1 MRWEHA
7 VVDNKWLEAKRAELK
22 LPDSVLKLL
31 YNRELLE
38 KEDIDRFLANDLNGF
53 RNPFNF
59 ERMEE
64 AIEKIL
70 KIKANN
76 ETLYIYGD
84 YDVDGI
90 TATAF
95 LTLVFRKVGINVKYY
110 IPNRMD
116 EGYGLNKKALTEMN
130 NNNCKLVITVDTGV
144 NSIEEIKYARQ
155 LGIDIIITD
164 HHKLV
169 EEEDKEILTINPKLS
184 KNYPFKYL
192 SGAGVALKLAQA
204 LYKKLG
210 EDFDKLYKYIDII
223 MIGTVADVVP
233 MVDENR
239 LIIHKGLE
247 VIKKTKIK
255 GLTYLLKYLKFGD
268 KDLTTTDISFF
279 ISPLL
284 NALGRVGD
292 STIGVDFFVEEDE
305 FVIYNIIEE
314 MKKSNKK
321 RRSLERN
328 TFNDIDRKYSLMKN
342 IDFIFE
348 ASEEWHPG
356 IIGVVSSRLAL
367 KYHVPVI
374 LVTVKGGFG
383 KASCRSIEEVNIFD
397 ILNEISKE
405 FIRFGGHDLAAGFVV
420 SKDKLDFVKD
430 KVGKAIRDGR
440 GSHKERTVKIDYEV
454 SLESIDDEFLRNLK
468 KLSPYGLENPQ
479 PLFLDRDL
487 EFIGT
492 KKFGV
497 EDRHFK
503 TFLKKDNKLY
513 SAVAFNLGDKIE
525 DKIYPFQKFD
535 IVYYP
540 EKIYYKGEEILQ
552 IKIKDFQYKDEFY
565 NIFEK

>member
-1 MRWEHA
+1 MKWEYINI
-7 VVDNKWLEAKRAELK
+7 DQNWLKNKKEELN
-22 LPDSVLKLL
+22 LPEYILKLL
-31 YNRELLE
+31 YNRGLYET
-38 KEDIDRFLANDLNGF
+38 EDINRFLANDLKGF
-53 RNPFNF
+53 RNPFDF

-64 AIEKIL
+64 AVDRIL
-70 KIKANN
+70 KIRENR

-95 LTLVFRKVGINVKYY
+95 LTLVFRKVGINVNYY

-116 EGYGLNKKALTEMN
+116 EGYGLNKRALKEIHN
-130 NNNCKLVITVDTGV
+130 KGGKLVITVDTGV
-144 NSIEEIKYARQ
+144 NSLNEIIYARE

-169 EEEDKEILTINPKLS
+169 EEEDKDVLTINPKLS
-184 KNYPFKYL
+184 LAYPFKLL

-204 LYKKLG
+204 LYISLG
-210 EDFDKLYKYIDII
+210 EDLDKLYEYIDII

-239 LIIHKGLE
+239 LIIHKGLQ
-247 VIKKTKIK
+247 VLKNTKIK
-255 GLTYLLKYLKFGD
+255 GLTYLLRYLKFGD

-292 STIGVDFFVEEDE
+292 STIGVDFFVEDDE
-305 FVIYNIIEE
+305 FIIYNIIEE

-328 TFNDIDRKYSLMKN
+328 TFNDIDKKYSLMKN
-342 IDFIFE
+342 LDFIFE
-348 ASEEWHPG
+348 ASDEWHPG

-367 KYHVPVI
+367 KYHVPVVLI
-374 LVTVKGGFG
+374 TLKNDYG
-383 KASCRSIEEVNIFD
+383 KASCRSIEGINIFD
-397 ILNEISKE
+397 ILSAISKE
-405 FIRFGGHDLAAGFVV
+405 FVRFGGHDLAAGFVV
-420 SKDKLDFVKD
+420 HKDKLDFVRNKID
-430 KVGKAIRDGR
+430 EAIKLGADG
-440 GSHKERTVKIDYEV
+440 HKEKFINIDFEMPLERVSDDFLKNVK
-454 SLESIDDEFLRNLK
+454 R
-468 KLSPYGLENPQ
+468 LSPYGLDNPQ
-479 PLFLDRDL
+479 PLFLDKNI
-487 EFIGT
+487 EFVGT

-497 EDRHFK
+497 ENRHFK
-503 TFLKKDNKLY
+503 TFLKKDDKIY

-525 DKIYPFQKFD
+525 DKVYSFQKFD

-552 IKIKDFQYKDEFY
+552 IKIKDFQVKDEFY
-565 NIFEK
+565 NIFE

>member
-1 MRWEHA
+1 MKWEYINI
-7 VVDNKWLEAKRAELK
+7 DQNWLKNKKEELN
-22 LPDSVLKLL
+22 LPEYILKLL
-31 YNRELLE
+31 YNRGLYET
-38 KEDIDRFLANDLNGF
+38 EDINRFLANDLKGF
-53 RNPFNF
+53 RNPFDF

-64 AIEKIL
+64 AVDRIL
-70 KIKANN
+70 KIRDNR

-95 LTLVFRKVGINVKYY
+95 LTLVFRKVGINVNYY

-116 EGYGLNKKALTEMN
+116 EGYGLNKRALKEIHN
-130 NNNCKLVITVDTGV
+130 KGGKLVITVDTGV
-144 NSIEEIKYARQ
+144 NSLNEIIYARE

-169 EEEDKEILTINPKLS
+169 EEEDKDVLTINPKLS
-184 KNYPFKYL
+184 LAYPFKLL

-204 LYKKLG
+204 LYISLG
-210 EDFDKLYKYIDII
+210 EDLDKLYEYIDII

-239 LIIHKGLE
+239 LIIHKGLQ
-247 VIKKTKIK
+247 VLKNTKIK
-255 GLTYLLKYLKFGD
+255 GLTYLLRYLKFGD

-292 STIGVDFFVEEDE
+292 STIGVDFFVEDDE
-305 FVIYNIIEE
+305 FIIYNIIEE

-328 TFNDIDRKYSLMKN
+328 TFNDIDKKYSLMKN
-342 IDFIFE
+342 LDFIFE
-348 ASEEWHPG
+348 ASDEWHPG

-367 KYHVPVI
+367 KYHVPVVLI
-374 LVTVKGGFG
+374 TLKNDYG
-383 KASCRSIEEVNIFD
+383 KASCRSIEGINIFD
-397 ILNEISKE
+397 ILSAISKE
-405 FIRFGGHDLAAGFVV
+405 FVRFGGHDLAAGFVV
-420 SKDKLDFVKD
+420 HKDKLDFVRNKID
-430 KVGKAIRDGR
+430 EAIKLGADG
-440 GSHKERTVKIDYEV
+440 HKEKFINIDFEMPLERVSDDFLKNVK
-454 SLESIDDEFLRNLK
+454 R
-468 KLSPYGLENPQ
+468 LSPYGLDNPQ
-479 PLFLDRDL
+479 PLFLDKNI
-487 EFIGT
+487 EFVGT

-497 EDRHFK
+497 ENRHFK
-503 TFLKKDNKLY
+503 TFLKKDDKIY

-525 DKIYPFQKFD
+525 DKVYSFQKFD

-552 IKIKDFQYKDEFY
+552 IKIKDFQVKDEFY
-565 NIFEK
+565 NIFE

>member
-1 MRWEHA
+1 MKWEYINI
-7 VVDNKWLEAKRAELK
+7 DQNWLKNKKEELN
-22 LPDSVLKLL
+22 LPDYILKLL
-31 YNRELLE
+31 YNRGLYET
-38 KEDIDRFLANDLNGF
+38 EDINRFLANDLKGF
-53 RNPFNF
+53 RNPFDF

-64 AIEKIL
+64 AVDRIL
-70 KIKANN
+70 KIRENR

-95 LTLVFRKVGINVKYY
+95 LTLVFRKVGINVNYY

-116 EGYGLNKKALTEMN
+116 EGYGLNKRALKEIHN
-130 NNNCKLVITVDTGV
+130 KGGKLVITVDTGV
-144 NSIEEIKYARQ
+144 NSLNEIIYARE

-169 EEEDKEILTINPKLS
+169 EEEDKDVLTINPKLS
-184 KNYPFKYL
+184 LAYPFKLL

-204 LYKKLG
+204 LYISLG
-210 EDFDKLYKYIDII
+210 EDLDKLYEYIDII

-233 MVDENR
+233 MIDENR
-239 LIIHKGLE
+239 LIIHKGLQ
-247 VIKKTKIK
+247 VLKNTKIK
-255 GLTYLLKYLKFGD
+255 GLTYLLRYLKFGD

-292 STIGVDFFVEEDE
+292 STIGVDFFVEDDE
-305 FVIYNIIEE
+305 FIIYNIIEE

-328 TFNDIDRKYSLMKN
+328 TFNDIDKKYSLMKN
-342 IDFIFE
+342 LDFIFE
-348 ASEEWHPG
+348 ASDEWHPG

-367 KYHVPVI
+367 KYHVPVVLI
-374 LVTVKGGFG
+374 TLKNDYG
-383 KASCRSIEEVNIFD
+383 KASCRSIEGINIFD
-397 ILNEISKE
+397 ILSAISKE
-405 FIRFGGHDLAAGFVV
+405 FVRFGGHDLAAGFVV
-420 SKDKLDFVKD
+420 HKDKLDFVRNKID
-430 KVGKAIRDGR
+430 EAIKLGADG
-440 GSHKERTVKIDYEV
+440 HKEKFINIDFEMPLERVSDDFLKNVK
-454 SLESIDDEFLRNLK
+454 R
-468 KLSPYGLENPQ
+468 LSPYGLDNPQ
-479 PLFLDRDL
+479 PLFLDKNI
-487 EFIGT
+487 EFVGT

-497 EDRHFK
+497 ENRHFK
-503 TFLKKDNKLY
+503 TFLKKDDKIY

-525 DKIYPFQKFD
+525 DKVYSFQKFD

-552 IKIKDFQYKDEFY
+552 IKIKDFQVKDEFY
-565 NIFEK
+565 NIFE

>member
-1 MRWEHA
+1 MKWEHA
-7 VVDNKWLEAKRAELK
+7 VVDNKWLEAKRTELK

-70 KIKANN
+70 KIKTNN

-204 LYKKLG
+204 LYKKLD

-374 LVTVKGGFG
+374 LVTIKGGFG

-468 KLSPYGLENPQ
+468 RLSPYGLENPQ

>member
-1 MRWEHA
+1 MKWEYISI
-7 VVDNKWLEAKRAELK
+7 DQNWIKSKKEELN
-22 LPDSVLKLL
+22 LPDYILKLL
-31 YNRELLE
+31 YNRGLYET
-38 KEDIDRFLANDLNGF
+38 EDINRFLANDLKGF
-53 RNPFNF
+53 RNPFDF

-64 AIEKIL
+64 AVDRIL
-70 KIKANN
+70 KIRENR

-95 LTLVFRKVGINVKYY
+95 LTLVFRKVGINVNYY

-116 EGYGLNKKALTEMN
+116 EGYGLNKRALKEIHN
-130 NNNCKLVITVDTGV
+130 KGGKLVITVDTGV
-144 NSIEEIKYARQ
+144 NSLNEIIYARE

-169 EEEDKEILTINPKLS
+169 EEEDKDVLTINPKLS
-184 KNYPFKYL
+184 LAYPFKLL

-204 LYKKLG
+204 LYISLG
-210 EDFDKLYKYIDII
+210 EDLDKLYEYIDII

-239 LIIHKGLE
+239 LIIHKGLQ
-247 VIKKTKIK
+247 VLKNTKIK
-255 GLTYLLKYLKFGD
+255 GLTYLLRYLKFGD

-292 STIGVDFFVEEDE
+292 STIGVDFFVEDDE
-305 FVIYNIIEE
+305 FIIYNIIEE

-328 TFNDIDRKYSLMKN
+328 TFNDIDKKYSIIKN
-342 IDFIFE
+342 LDFIFE
-348 ASEEWHPG
+348 ASDEWHPG

-367 KYHVPVI
+367 KYHVPVVLI
-374 LVTVKGGFG
+374 TLKNDYG
-383 KASCRSIEEVNIFD
+383 KASCRSIEGINIFD
-397 ILNEISKE
+397 ILSAISKE
-405 FIRFGGHDLAAGFVV
+405 FVRFGGHDLAAGFVV
-420 SKDKLDFVKD
+420 HKDKLDFVRNKID
-430 KVGKAIRDGR
+430 EAIKLGADG
-440 GSHKERTVKIDYEV
+440 HKEKFINIDFEMP
-454 SLESIDDEFLRNLK
+454 LEDVTDEFLKNVKR
-468 KLSPYGLENPQ
+468 LSPYGLDNPQ
-479 PLFLDRDL
+479 PLFLDKNI
-487 EFIGT
+487 EFVGT

-497 EDRHFK
+497 ENRHFK
-503 TFLKKDNKLY
+503 TFLKKDDKIY

-525 DKIYPFQKFD
+525 DKVYSFQKFD

-552 IKIKDFQYKDEFY
+552 IKIKDFQVKDEFY
-565 NIFEK
+565 NIFE

>member
-1 MRWEHA
+1 MRWEYA
-7 VVDNKWLEAKRAELK
+7 VVDENWLKTKREELH
-22 LPDSVLKLL
+22 LPDYILRLL
-31 YNRELLE
+31 YNRGLYEN
-38 KEDIDRFLANDLNGF
+38 EDINRFLANDLKGF
-53 RNPFNF
+53 RNPFGF
-59 ERMEE
+59 ERMNE
-64 AIEKIL
+64 AIDKIL
-70 KIKANN
+70 KIRANN

-95 LTLVFRKVGINVKYY
+95 LTLVFRRVGINVKYY

-116 EGYGLNKKALTEMN
+116 EGYGLNKRALKEIYSN
-130 NNNCKLVITVDTGV
+130 QGKLVITVDTGV
-144 NSIEEIKYARQ
+144 NSMEEIIYARER
-155 LGIDIIITD
+155 GIDIIITD

-184 KNYPFKYL
+184 LDYPFKLL

-204 LYKKLG
+204 LYMRL
-210 EDFDKLYKYIDII
+210 EETLDKLYEYIDII

-233 MVDENR
+233 MIDENR

-247 VIKKTKIK
+247 VIKNTKIK
-255 GLTYLLKYLKFGD
+255 GLVYLLRYLKFGD

-328 TFNDIDRKYSLMKN
+328 TFNDIDKKYSVMKN
-342 IDFIFE
+342 MDFIFE

-367 KYHVPVI
+367 KYHVPVVLI
-374 LVTVKGGFG
+374 TLKNDYG
-383 KASCRSIEEVNIFD
+383 KASCRSIEGVNIFN
-397 ILNEISKE
+397 ILSAISRE
-405 FIRFGGHDLAAGFVV
+405 FVRFGGHDLAAGFVV
-420 SKDKLDFVKD
+420 HKNKLDFVKD
-430 KVGKAIRDGR
+430 RIEEAIRSGSD
-440 GSHKERTVKIDYEV
+440 SHKERFISIDYEMP
-454 SLESIDDEFLRNLK
+454 LEKIDDEFLKNLK
-468 KLSPYGLENPQ
+468 KLSPYGLDNPQ
-479 PLFLDRDL
+479 PLFLDRDM
-487 EFIGT
+487 EFVGS
-492 KKFGV
+492 KKYG
-497 EDRHFK
+497 EKNRHFK
-503 TFLKKDNKLY
+503 TFLEKGYKFY
-513 SAVAFNLGDKIE
+513 SAVGFKLVEQIE
-525 DKIYPFQKFD
+525 DKVYSFQKFD

-552 IKIKDFQYKDEFY
+552 IKIKDFQFKDEFY
-565 NIFEK
+565 KIFE

>member
-1 MRWEHA
+1 MKWEYINI
-7 VVDNKWLEAKRAELK
+7 DQNWLKNKKEELN
-22 LPDSVLKLL
+22 LPDYILKLL
-31 YNRELLE
+31 YNRGLYET
-38 KEDIDRFLANDLNGF
+38 EDINRFLANDLKGF
-53 RNPFNF
+53 RNPFDF

-64 AIEKIL
+64 AVDRIL
-70 KIKANN
+70 KIRDNR

-95 LTLVFRKVGINVKYY
+95 LTLVFRKVGINVNYY

-116 EGYGLNKKALTEMN
+116 EGYGLNKRALKEIHN
-130 NNNCKLVITVDTGV
+130 KGGKLVITVDTGV
-144 NSIEEIKYARQ
+144 NSLNEIIYARE

-169 EEEDKEILTINPKLS
+169 EEEDKDVLTINPKLS
-184 KNYPFKYL
+184 LAYPFKLL

-204 LYKKLG
+204 LYISLG
-210 EDFDKLYKYIDII
+210 EDLDKLYEYIDII

-233 MVDENR
+233 MIDENR
-239 LIIHKGLE
+239 LIIHKGLQ
-247 VIKKTKIK
+247 VLKNTKIK
-255 GLTYLLKYLKFGD
+255 GLTYLLRYLKFGD

-292 STIGVDFFVEEDE
+292 STIGVDFFVEDDE
-305 FVIYNIIEE
+305 FTIYNIIEE

-328 TFNDIDRKYSLMKN
+328 TFNDIDKKYSLMKN
-342 IDFIFE
+342 LDFIFE
-348 ASEEWHPG
+348 ASDEWHPG

-367 KYHVPVI
+367 KYHVPVVLI
-374 LVTVKGGFG
+374 TLKNDYG
-383 KASCRSIEEVNIFD
+383 KASCRSIEGINIFD
-397 ILNEISKE
+397 ILSAISKE
-405 FIRFGGHDLAAGFVV
+405 FVRFGGHDLAAGFVV
-420 SKDKLDFVKD
+420 HKDKLDFVRNKID
-430 KVGKAIRDGR
+430 EAIKLGADG
-440 GSHKERTVKIDYEV
+440 HKEKFINIDFEMPLERVSDDFLKNVK
-454 SLESIDDEFLRNLK
+454 R
-468 KLSPYGLENPQ
+468 LSPYGLDNPQ
-479 PLFLDRDL
+479 PLFLDKNI
-487 EFIGT
+487 EFVGT

-497 EDRHFK
+497 ENRHFK
-503 TFLKKDNKLY
+503 TFLKKDDKIY

-525 DKIYPFQKFD
+525 DKVYSFQKFD

-552 IKIKDFQYKDEFY
+552 IKIKDFQVKDEFY
-565 NIFEK
+565 NIFE

>member
-1 MRWEHA
+1 MKWEYINI
-7 VVDNKWLEAKRAELK
+7 DQNWLKNKKEELN
-22 LPDSVLKLL
+22 LPEYILKLL
-31 YNRELLE
+31 YNRGLYET
-38 KEDIDRFLANDLNGF
+38 EDINRFLANDLKGF
-53 RNPFNF
+53 RNPFDF

-64 AIEKIL
+64 AVDRIL
-70 KIKANN
+70 KIRDNR

-95 LTLVFRKVGINVKYY
+95 LTLVFRKVGINVNYY

-116 EGYGLNKKALTEMN
+116 EGYGLNKRALKEIHN
-130 NNNCKLVITVDTGV
+130 KGGKLVITVDTGV
-144 NSIEEIKYARQ
+144 NSLNEIIYARE

-169 EEEDKEILTINPKLS
+169 EEEDKDVLTINPKLS
-184 KNYPFKYL
+184 LAYPFKLL

-204 LYKKLG
+204 LYISLG
-210 EDFDKLYKYIDII
+210 EDLDKLYEYIDII

-233 MVDENR
+233 MIDENR
-239 LIIHKGLE
+239 LIIHKGLQ
-247 VIKKTKIK
+247 VLKNTKIK
-255 GLTYLLKYLKFGD
+255 GLTYLLRYLKFGD

-292 STIGVDFFVEEDE
+292 STIGVDFFVEDDE
-305 FVIYNIIEE
+305 FTIYNIIEE

-328 TFNDIDRKYSLMKN
+328 TFNDIDKKYSLMKN
-342 IDFIFE
+342 LDFIFE
-348 ASEEWHPG
+348 ASDEWHPG

-367 KYHVPVI
+367 KYHVPVVLI
-374 LVTVKGGFG
+374 TLKNDYG
-383 KASCRSIEEVNIFD
+383 KASCRSIEGINIFD
-397 ILNEISKE
+397 ILSAISKE
-405 FIRFGGHDLAAGFVV
+405 FVRFGGHDLAAGFVV
-420 SKDKLDFVKD
+420 HKDKLDFVRNKID
-430 KVGKAIRDGR
+430 EAIKLGADG
-440 GSHKERTVKIDYEV
+440 HKEKFINIDFEMPLERVSDDFLKNVK
-454 SLESIDDEFLRNLK
+454 R
-468 KLSPYGLENPQ
+468 LSPYGLDNPQ
-479 PLFLDRDL
+479 PLFLDKNI
-487 EFIGT
+487 EFVGT

-497 EDRHFK
+497 ENRHFK
-503 TFLKKDNKLY
+503 TFLKKDDKIY

-525 DKIYPFQKFD
+525 DKVYSFQKFD

-552 IKIKDFQYKDEFY
+552 IKIKDFQVKDEFY
-565 NIFEK
+565 NIFE

>member
-1 MRWEHA
+1 MKWEYISI
-7 VVDNKWLEAKRAELK
+7 DQNWIKSKKEELN
-22 LPDSVLKLL
+22 LPDYILKLL
-31 YNRELLE
+31 YNRGLYET
-38 KEDIDRFLANDLNGF
+38 EDINRFLANDLKGF
-53 RNPFNF
+53 RNPFDF

-64 AIEKIL
+64 AVDRIL
-70 KIKANN
+70 KIRENR

-95 LTLVFRKVGINVKYY
+95 LTLVFRKVGINVNYY

-116 EGYGLNKKALTEMN
+116 EGYGLNKRALKEIHN
-130 NNNCKLVITVDTGV
+130 KGGKLVITVDTGV
-144 NSIEEIKYARQ
+144 NSLNEIIYARE

-169 EEEDKEILTINPKLS
+169 EEEDKDVLTINPKLS
-184 KNYPFKYL
+184 LAYPFKLL

-204 LYKKLG
+204 LYISLG
-210 EDFDKLYKYIDII
+210 EDLAKLYEYIDII

-239 LIIHKGLE
+239 LIIHKGLQ
-247 VIKKTKIK
+247 VLKNTKIK
-255 GLTYLLKYLKFGD
+255 GLTYLLRYLKFGD

-292 STIGVDFFVEEDE
+292 STIGVDFFVEDDE
-305 FVIYNIIEE
+305 FIIYNIIEE

-328 TFNDIDRKYSLMKN
+328 TFNDIDKKYSIIKN
-342 IDFIFE
+342 LDFIFE
-348 ASEEWHPG
+348 ASDEWHPG
-356 IIGVVSSRLAL
+356 ITGVVSSRLAL
-367 KYHVPVI
+367 KYHVPVVLI
-374 LVTVKGGFG
+374 TLKNDYG
-383 KASCRSIEEVNIFD
+383 KASCRSIEGINIFD
-397 ILNEISKE
+397 ILSAISKE
-405 FIRFGGHDLAAGFVV
+405 FVRFGGHDLAAGFVV
-420 SKDKLDFVKD
+420 HKDKLDFVRNKID
-430 KVGKAIRDGR
+430 EAIKLGADG
-440 GSHKERTVKIDYEV
+440 HKEKFINIDFEMP
-454 SLESIDDEFLRNLK
+454 LEDVTDEFLKNVKR
-468 KLSPYGLENPQ
+468 LSPYGLDNPQ
-479 PLFLDRDL
+479 PLFLDKNI
-487 EFIGT
+487 EFVGT

-497 EDRHFK
+497 ENRHFK
-503 TFLKKDNKLY
+503 TFLKKDDKIY

-525 DKIYPFQKFD
+525 DKVYSFQKFD

-552 IKIKDFQYKDEFY
+552 IKIKDFQVKDEFY
-565 NIFEK
+565 NIFE

>member
-1 MRWEHA
+1 MRWEYTT
-7 VVDNKWLEAKRAELK
+7 VDENWIKAKKEELK
-22 LPDSVLKLL
+22 LPEYILKLL
-31 YNRELLE
+31 YNRSILE
-38 KEDIDRFLANDLNGF
+38 TEDINRFLANDLKGF
-53 RNPFNF
+53 RNPFGF

-64 AIEKIL
+64 AIAKIL
-70 KIKANN
+70 KIRENG

-116 EGYGLNKKALTEMN
+116 EGYGLNKRALKEIHAN
-130 NNNCKLVITVDTGV
+130 GGKLVITVDTGV
-144 NSIEEIKYARQ
+144 NSVNEILYARE
-155 LGIDIIITD
+155 LEVDIIITD

-169 EEEDKEILTINPKLS
+169 EEEDKEVLTINPKLS
-184 KNYPFKYL
+184 NGYPFKLL

-204 LYKKLG
+204 LYIKLG
-210 EDFDKLYKYIDII
+210 ENLDKLYDYIDII

-233 MVDENR
+233 MIDENR
-239 LIIHKGLE
+239 LIIHKGLQ
-247 VIKKTKIK
+247 VLKNTKIK
-255 GLTYLLKYLKFGD
+255 GLTYLLRYLKFGD
-268 KDLTTTDISFF
+268 KELTTTDISFF

-321 RRSLERN
+321 RRNLERN
-328 TFNDIDRKYSLMKN
+328 TFNDIDKKYSGMKN

-367 KYHVPVI
+367 KYHVPVVLI
-374 LVTVKGGFG
+374 TLKNDYG
-383 KASCRSIEEVNIFD
+383 KASCRSIEGVNIFN
-397 ILNEISKE
+397 ILSAMSKE
-405 FIRFGGHDLAAGFVV
+405 FVRFGGHDLAAGFVV
-420 SKDKLDFVKD
+420 HKDKLPFVKNR
-430 KVGKAIRDGR
+430 VEEAIKNGSD
-440 GSHKERTVKIDYEV
+440 SHKERFISIDFEMPLEKIDD
-454 SLESIDDEFLRNLK
+454 SFLKDIRS
-468 KLSPYGLENPQ
+468 LSPYGLDNPQ
-479 PLFLDRDL
+479 PLFLDENL
-487 EFIGT
+487 EFVGT

-497 EDRHFK
+497 ENRHFK
-503 TFLKKDNKLY
+503 TFLKKGDKTY

-525 DKIYPFQKFD
+525 DKVYSFQKFD

-552 IKIKDFQYKDEFY
+552 IKIKDFQVKDEFY
-565 NIFEK
+565 QIFE

>member
-1 MRWEHA
+1 MKWEYITI
-7 VVDNKWLEAKRAELK
+7 DQNWIKSKKEELN
-22 LPDSVLKLL
+22 LPEYILKLL
-31 YNRELLE
+31 YNRGLYET
-38 KEDIDRFLANDLNGF
+38 EDINRFLANDLKGF
-53 RNPFNF
+53 RNPFDF

-64 AIEKIL
+64 AVDRIL
-70 KIKANN
+70 KIRENR

-95 LTLVFRKVGINVKYY
+95 LTLVFRKVGINVNYY

-116 EGYGLNKKALTEMN
+116 EGYGLNKRALKEIHSKGG
-130 NNNCKLVITVDTGV
+130 KLVITVDTGV
-144 NSIEEIKYARQ
+144 NSLNEIIYARE

-169 EEEDKEILTINPKLS
+169 EEEDKDVLTINPKLS
-184 KNYPFKYL
+184 SAYPFKLL

-204 LYKKLG
+204 VYLKLG
-210 EDFDKLYKYIDII
+210 EDLDKLYEYIDVI

-233 MVDENR
+233 MIDENR
-239 LIIHKGLE
+239 LIIHKGLQ
-247 VIKKTKIK
+247 VLKNTKIK
-255 GLTYLLKYLKFGD
+255 GLTYLLRYLKFGD

-292 STIGVDFFVEEDE
+292 STIGVDFFVEDDE
-305 FVIYNIIEE
+305 FIIYNIIEE

-328 TFNDIDRKYSLMKN
+328 TFNDIDKKYSLMKN
-342 IDFIFE
+342 LDFIFE

-367 KYHVPVI
+367 KYHVPVVLI
-374 LVTVKGGFG
+374 TLKNDYG
-383 KASCRSIEEVNIFD
+383 KASCRSIEGINIFD
-397 ILNEISKE
+397 ILSSISKE
-405 FIRFGGHDLAAGFVV
+405 FVRFGGHDLAAGFVV
-420 SKDKLDFVKD
+420 HKAKLDFVRNKID
-430 KVGKAIRDGR
+430 EAIKLGADG
-440 GSHKERTVKIDYEV
+440 HKEKFINIDFEMPLENV
-454 SLESIDDEFLRNLK
+454 SDDFLRNVK
-468 KLSPYGLENPQ
+468 RLSPYGLDNPQ
-479 PLFLDRDL
+479 PLFLDENI
-487 EFIGT
+487 EFVGT

-497 EDRHFK
+497 ENRHFK
-503 TFLKKDNKLY
+503 TFLKKGDKVY

-525 DKIYPFQKFD
+525 DKVYSFQKFD

-552 IKIKDFQYKDEFY
+552 IKIKDFQVKDEFY
-565 NIFEK
+565 NIFE

>member
-1 MRWEHA
+1 M
-7 VVDNKWLEAKRAELK
+7 K
-22 LPDSVLKLL
+22 
-31 YNRELLE
+31 
-38 KEDIDRFLANDLNGF
+38 GF
-53 RNPFNF
+53 RNPFGF
-59 ERMEE
+59 ERMNE
-64 AIEKIL
+64 AIDKIL
-70 KIKANN
+70 KIRANN

-95 LTLVFRKVGINVKYY
+95 LTLVFRRVGINVKYY

-116 EGYGLNKKALTEMN
+116 EGYGLNKRALKEIYSN
-130 NNNCKLVITVDTGV
+130 QGKLVITVDTGV
-144 NSIEEIKYARQ
+144 NSMEEIIYARER
-155 LGIDIIITD
+155 GIDIIITD

-184 KNYPFKYL
+184 LDYPFKLL

-204 LYKKLG
+204 LYMRL
-210 EDFDKLYKYIDII
+210 EETLDKLYEYIDII

-233 MVDENR
+233 MIDENR

-247 VIKKTKIK
+247 VIKNTKIK
-255 GLTYLLKYLKFGD
+255 GLVYLLRYLKFGD

-328 TFNDIDRKYSLMKN
+328 TFNDIDKKYSVMKN
-342 IDFIFE
+342 MDFIFE

-367 KYHVPVI
+367 KYHVPVVLI
-374 LVTVKGGFG
+374 TLKNDYG
-383 KASCRSIEEVNIFD
+383 KASCRSIEGVNIFN
-397 ILNEISKE
+397 ILSAISRE
-405 FIRFGGHDLAAGFVV
+405 FVRFGGHDLAAGFVV
-420 SKDKLDFVKD
+420 HKNKLDFVKD
-430 KVGKAIRDGR
+430 KIEEAIRSGSD
-440 GSHKERTVKIDYEV
+440 SHKERFISIDYEMP
-454 SLESIDDEFLRNLK
+454 LEKIDDEFLKNLK
-468 KLSPYGLENPQ
+468 KLSPYGLDNPQ
-479 PLFLDRDL
+479 PLFLDRDM
-487 EFIGT
+487 EFVGS

-497 EDRHFK
+497 ENRHFK
-503 TFLKKDNKLY
+503 TFLKKGDKIY

-525 DKIYPFQKFD
+525 DKVYSFQKFD

-552 IKIKDFQYKDEFY
+552 IKIKDFQFKDEFY
-565 NIFEK
+565 KIFE

>member
-1 MRWEHA
+1 MKWEYINI
-7 VVDNKWLEAKRAELK
+7 DQNWIKSKKEELN
-22 LPDSVLKLL
+22 LPEYILKLL
-31 YNRELLE
+31 YNRGLYET
-38 KEDIDRFLANDLNGF
+38 EDINRFLANDLKGF
-53 RNPFNF
+53 RNPFDF

-64 AIEKIL
+64 AVDRIL
-70 KIKANN
+70 KIRENR

-95 LTLVFRKVGINVKYY
+95 LTLVFRKVGINVNYY

-116 EGYGLNKKALTEMN
+116 EGYGLNKRALKEIHN
-130 NNNCKLVITVDTGV
+130 KGGKLVITVDTGV
-144 NSIEEIKYARQ
+144 NSLNEIIYARE

-169 EEEDKEILTINPKLS
+169 EEEDKDVLTINPKLS
-184 KNYPFKYL
+184 LAYPFKLL

-204 LYKKLG
+204 LYISLG
-210 EDFDKLYKYIDII
+210 EDLDKLYEYIDII

-239 LIIHKGLE
+239 LIIHKGLQ
-247 VIKKTKIK
+247 VLKNTKIK
-255 GLTYLLKYLKFGD
+255 GLTYLLRYLKFGD

-292 STIGVDFFVEEDE
+292 STIGVDFFVEDDE
-305 FVIYNIIEE
+305 FTIYNIIEE

-328 TFNDIDRKYSLMKN
+328 TFNDIDKKYSLMKN
-342 IDFIFE
+342 LDFIFE
-348 ASEEWHPG
+348 ASDEWHPG

-367 KYHVPVI
+367 KYHVPVVLI
-374 LVTVKGGFG
+374 TLKNDYG
-383 KASCRSIEEVNIFD
+383 KASCRSIEGINIFD
-397 ILNEISKE
+397 ILSAISKE
-405 FIRFGGHDLAAGFVV
+405 FVRFGGHDLAAGFVV
-420 SKDKLDFVKD
+420 HKDKLDFVRNKID
-430 KVGKAIRDGR
+430 EAIKLGADG
-440 GSHKERTVKIDYEV
+440 HKEKFINIDFEMPLERVSDDFLKNVK
-454 SLESIDDEFLRNLK
+454 R
-468 KLSPYGLENPQ
+468 LSPYGLDNPQ
-479 PLFLDRDL
+479 PLFLDKNI
-487 EFIGT
+487 EFVGT

-497 EDRHFK
+497 ENRHFK
-503 TFLKKDNKLY
+503 TFLKKDDKIY

-525 DKIYPFQKFD
+525 DKVYSFQKFD

-552 IKIKDFQYKDEFY
+552 IKIKDFQVKDEFY
-565 NIFEK
+565 NIFE

>member
-1 MRWEHA
+1 MKWEYISI
-7 VVDNKWLEAKRAELK
+7 DQNWLKNKKEELN
-22 LPDSVLKLL
+22 LPEYILKLL
-31 YNRELLE
+31 YNRGLYET
-38 KEDIDRFLANDLNGF
+38 EDINRFLANDLKGF
-53 RNPFNF
+53 RNPFDF

-64 AIEKIL
+64 AVDRIL
-70 KIKANN
+70 KIRENR

-95 LTLVFRKVGINVKYY
+95 LTLVFRKVGINVNYY

-116 EGYGLNKKALTEMN
+116 EGYGLNKRALKEIHN
-130 NNNCKLVITVDTGV
+130 KGGKLVITVDTGV
-144 NSIEEIKYARQ
+144 NSLNEIIYARE

-169 EEEDKEILTINPKLS
+169 EEEDKDVLTINPKLS
-184 KNYPFKYL
+184 LAYPFKLL

-204 LYKKLG
+204 LYISLG
-210 EDFDKLYKYIDII
+210 EDLDKLYEYIDII

-233 MVDENR
+233 MIDENR
-239 LIIHKGLE
+239 LIIHKGLQ
-247 VIKKTKIK
+247 VLKNTKIK
-255 GLTYLLKYLKFGD
+255 GLTYLLRYLKFGD

-292 STIGVDFFVEEDE
+292 STIGVDFFVEDDE
-305 FVIYNIIEE
+305 FIIYNIIEE

-328 TFNDIDRKYSLMKN
+328 TFNDIDKKYSIIKN
-342 IDFIFE
+342 LDFIFE
-348 ASEEWHPG
+348 ASDEWHPG

-367 KYHVPVI
+367 KYHVPVVLI
-374 LVTVKGGFG
+374 TLKNDYG
-383 KASCRSIEEVNIFD
+383 KASCRSIEGINIFD
-397 ILNEISKE
+397 ILSAISKE
-405 FIRFGGHDLAAGFVV
+405 FVRFGGHDLAAGFVV
-420 SKDKLDFVKD
+420 HKDKLDFVRNKID
-430 KVGKAIRDGR
+430 EAIKLGADG
-440 GSHKERTVKIDYEV
+440 HKEKFINIDFEMPLENVSDDFLKNVK
-454 SLESIDDEFLRNLK
+454 R
-468 KLSPYGLENPQ
+468 LSPYGLDNPQ
-479 PLFLDRDL
+479 PLFLDKNI
-487 EFIGT
+487 EFVGT

-497 EDRHFK
+497 ENRHFK
-503 TFLKKDNKLY
+503 TFLKKDDKIY

-525 DKIYPFQKFD
+525 DKVYSFQKFD

-552 IKIKDFQYKDEFY
+552 IKIKDFQVKDEFY
-565 NIFEK
+565 NIFE

>member
-1 MRWEHA
+1 MKWEHA
-7 VVDNKWLEAKRAELK
+7 VVDNKWLEAKRTELK

-70 KIKANN
+70 KIKTNN

-255 GLTYLLKYLKFGD
+255 KLD
-268 KDLTTTDISFF
+268 VSH
-279 ISPLL
+279 
-284 NALGRVGD
+284 A
-292 STIGVDFFVEEDE
+292 
-305 FVIYNIIEE
+305 
-314 MKKSNKK
+314 KKS
-321 RRSLERN
+321 S
-328 TFNDIDRKYSLMKN
+328 
-342 IDFIFE
+342 IF
-348 ASEEWHPG
+348 
-356 IIGVVSSRLAL
+356 
-367 KYHVPVI
+367 
-374 LVTVKGGFG
+374 
-383 KASCRSIEEVNIFD
+383 
-397 ILNEISKE
+397 
-405 FIRFGGHDLAAGFVV
+405 
-420 SKDKLDFVKD
+420 
-430 KVGKAIRDGR
+430 
-440 GSHKERTVKIDYEV
+440 
-454 SLESIDDEFLRNLK
+454 
-468 KLSPYGLENPQ
+468 
-479 PLFLDRDL
+479 
-487 EFIGT
+487 
-492 KKFGV
+492 
-497 EDRHFK
+497 
-503 TFLKKDNKLY
+503 
-513 SAVAFNLGDKIE
+513 
-525 DKIYPFQKFD
+525 
-535 IVYYP
+535 
-540 EKIYYKGEEILQ
+540 LQ
-552 IKIKDFQYKDEFY
+552 
-565 NIFEK
+565 

>member
-1 MRWEHA
+1 
-7 VVDNKWLEAKRAELK
+7 
-22 LPDSVLKLL
+22 
-31 YNRELLE
+31 
-38 KEDIDRFLANDLNGF
+38 
-53 RNPFNF
+53 
-59 ERMEE
+59 
-64 AIEKIL
+64 
-70 KIKANN
+70 
-76 ETLYIYGD
+76 
-84 YDVDGI
+84 
-90 TATAF
+90 
-95 LTLVFRKVGINVKYY
+95 
-110 IPNRMD
+110 
-116 EGYGLNKKALTEMN
+116 
-130 NNNCKLVITVDTGV
+130 
-144 NSIEEIKYARQ
+144 
-155 LGIDIIITD
+155 
-164 HHKLV
+164 
-169 EEEDKEILTINPKLS
+169 
-184 KNYPFKYL
+184 
-192 SGAGVALKLAQA
+192 
-204 LYKKLG
+204 
-210 EDFDKLYKYIDII
+210 
-223 MIGTVADVVP
+223 
-233 MVDENR
+233 
-239 LIIHKGLE
+239 
-247 VIKKTKIK
+247 
-255 GLTYLLKYLKFGD
+255 
-268 KDLTTTDISFF
+268 
-279 ISPLL
+279 
-284 NALGRVGD
+284 
-292 STIGVDFFVEEDE
+292 
-305 FVIYNIIEE
+305 
-314 MKKSNKK
+314 
-321 RRSLERN
+321 
-328 TFNDIDRKYSLMKN
+328 MKN

-348 ASEEWHPG
+348 ASEEWHPR

-374 LVTVKGGFG
+374 LVTIKGGFG

-468 KLSPYGLENPQ
+468 RLSPYGLENPQ

>member
-1 MRWEHA
+1 MKWEHA
-7 VVDNKWLEAKRAELK
+7 VVDNKWLEAKRTELK

-70 KIKANN
+70 KIKTNN

-374 LVTVKGGFG
+374 LVTIKGGFG

-468 KLSPYGLENPQ
+468 RLSPYGLENPQ

-552 IKIKDFQYKDEFY
+552 IKIKDFQYKDESY

>member
-1 MRWEHA
+1 MRWEYA
-7 VVDNKWLEAKRAELK
+7 VVDENWLKTKREELH
-22 LPDSVLKLL
+22 LPDYILRLL
-31 YNRELLE
+31 YNRGLYEN
-38 KEDIDRFLANDLNGF
+38 EDINRFLANDLKGF
-53 RNPFNF
+53 RNPFGF
-59 ERMEE
+59 ERMNE
-64 AIEKIL
+64 AIDKIL
-70 KIKANN
+70 KIRANN

-95 LTLVFRKVGINVKYY
+95 LTLVFRRVGINVKYY

-116 EGYGLNKKALTEMN
+116 EGYGLNKRALKEIYSN
-130 NNNCKLVITVDTGV
+130 QGKLVITVDTGV
-144 NSIEEIKYARQ
+144 NSMEEIIYARER
-155 LGIDIIITD
+155 GIDIIITD

-184 KNYPFKYL
+184 LDYPFKLL

-204 LYKKLG
+204 LYMRL
-210 EDFDKLYKYIDII
+210 EETLDKLYEYIDII

-233 MVDENR
+233 MIDENR

-247 VIKKTKIK
+247 VIKNTKVK
-255 GLTYLLKYLKFGD
+255 GLVYLLRYLKFGD

-292 STIGVDFFVEEDE
+292 STIGVDFFVEDDE
-305 FVIYNIIEE
+305 FTIYNIIEE

-328 TFNDIDRKYSLMKN
+328 TFNDIDKKYSVMKN
-342 IDFIFE
+342 MDFIFE

-367 KYHVPVI
+367 KYHVPVVLI
-374 LVTVKGGFG
+374 TLKNDYG
-383 KASCRSIEEVNIFD
+383 KASCRSIEGVNIFN
-397 ILNEISKE
+397 ILSAISRK
-405 FIRFGGHDLAAGFVV
+405 FVRFGGHDLAAGFVV
-420 SKDKLDFVKD
+420 HKNKLDFVKD
-430 KVGKAIRDGR
+430 RIEEAIRSGSD
-440 GSHKERTVKIDYEV
+440 SHKERFISIDYEMP
-454 SLESIDDEFLRNLK
+454 LEKIDDEFLKNLK
-468 KLSPYGLENPQ
+468 KLSPYGLDNPQ
-479 PLFLDRDL
+479 PLFLDRDM
-487 EFIGT
+487 EFVGS

-497 EDRHFK
+497 ENRHFK
-503 TFLKKDNKLY
+503 TFLKKGDKIY

-525 DKIYPFQKFD
+525 DKVYSFQKFD

-552 IKIKDFQYKDEFY
+552 IKIKDFQFKDEFY
-565 NIFEK
+565 KIFE

>member
-1 MRWEHA
+1 MRWEYTT
-7 VVDNKWLEAKRAELK
+7 VDENWIKAKKEELK
-22 LPDSVLKLL
+22 LPEHILKLL
-31 YNRELLE
+31 YNRSLFET
-38 KEDIDRFLANDLNGF
+38 EDINRFLANDLKGF
-53 RNPFNF
+53 RNPFGF

-64 AIEKIL
+64 AIERIL
-70 KIKANN
+70 KIRDNN

-116 EGYGLNKKALTEMN
+116 EGYGLNKRALKEIN
-130 NNNCKLVITVDTGV
+130 SKGGKLVITVDTGV
-144 NSIEEIKYARQ
+144 NSLNEILYARD

-169 EEEDKEILTINPKLS
+169 EEEDKDVLTINPKLS
-184 KNYPFKYL
+184 SGYPFKLL
-192 SGAGVALKLAQA
+192 SGAGVALKLAQG
-204 LYKKLG
+204 LYMRLG
-210 EDFDKLYKYIDII
+210 ESLDRLYDYIDII

-233 MVDENR
+233 MIDENR
-239 LIIHKGLE
+239 LIIHKGLQ
-247 VIKKTKIK
+247 VLKNTKIK
-255 GLTYLLKYLKFGD
+255 GLTYLLRYLKFGD

-321 RRSLERN
+321 RRNLERN
-328 TFNDIDRKYSLMKN
+328 TFNDIDKKYSLMKN

-367 KYHVPVI
+367 KYHVPVVLI
-374 LVTVKGGFG
+374 TLKNEYG
-383 KASCRSIEEVNIFD
+383 KASCRSIEGVNIFN
-397 ILNEISKE
+397 ILSAISKE
-405 FIRFGGHDLAAGFVV
+405 FVRFGGHDLAAGFVV
-420 SKDKLDFVKD
+420 HKDKLQFVRD
-430 KVGKAIRDGR
+430 KIDYAIKNGSDG
-440 GSHKERTVKIDYEV
+440 HKERFI
-454 SLESIDDEFLRNLK
+454 SIDFEMPLERVDNEFLKEIRA
-468 KLSPYGLENPQ
+468 LSPYGLDNPQ

-487 EFIGT
+487 EFVGT

-503 TFLKKDNKLY
+503 TFLKKGDKTY

-525 DKIYPFQKFD
+525 DKIYSFQKFD
-535 IVYYP
+535 IVYFP

-552 IKIKDFQYKDEFY
+552 IKIKDFQVKDEFY
-565 NIFEK
+565 QIFE

>member
-1 MRWEHA
+1 M
-7 VVDNKWLEAKRAELK
+7 
-22 LPDSVLKLL
+22 
-31 YNRELLE
+31 
-38 KEDIDRFLANDLNGF
+38 
-53 RNPFNF
+53 
-59 ERMEE
+59 
-64 AIEKIL
+64 
-70 KIKANN
+70 
-76 ETLYIYGD
+76 
-84 YDVDGI
+84 
-90 TATAF
+90 
-95 LTLVFRKVGINVKYY
+95 
-110 IPNRMD
+110 
-116 EGYGLNKKALTEMN
+116 
-130 NNNCKLVITVDTGV
+130 
-144 NSIEEIKYARQ
+144 
-155 LGIDIIITD
+155 
-164 HHKLV
+164 
-169 EEEDKEILTINPKLS
+169 
-184 KNYPFKYL
+184 
-192 SGAGVALKLAQA
+192 ALKLAQA

>member
-1 MRWEHA
+1 MKWEYINI
-7 VVDNKWLEAKRAELK
+7 DQNWLKNKKEELN
-22 LPDSVLKLL
+22 LPEYILKLL
-31 YNRELLE
+31 YNRGLYET
-38 KEDIDRFLANDLNGF
+38 EDINRFLANDLKGF
-53 RNPFNF
+53 RNPFDF

-64 AIEKIL
+64 AVDRIL
-70 KIKANN
+70 KIRENR

-95 LTLVFRKVGINVKYY
+95 LTLVFRKVGINVNYY

-116 EGYGLNKKALTEMN
+116 EGYGLNKRALKEIHN
-130 NNNCKLVITVDTGV
+130 KGGKLVITVDTGV
-144 NSIEEIKYARQ
+144 NSLNEIIYARE

-169 EEEDKEILTINPKLS
+169 EEEDKDVLTINPKLS
-184 KNYPFKYL
+184 LAYPFKLL

-204 LYKKLG
+204 LYISLG
-210 EDFDKLYKYIDII
+210 EDLDKLYEYIDII

-233 MVDENR
+233 MIDENR
-239 LIIHKGLE
+239 LIIHKGLQ
-247 VIKKTKIK
+247 VLKNTKIK
-255 GLTYLLKYLKFGD
+255 GLTYLLRYLKFGD

-292 STIGVDFFVEEDE
+292 STIGVDFFVEDDE
-305 FVIYNIIEE
+305 FIIYNIIEE

-328 TFNDIDRKYSLMKN
+328 TFNDIDKKYSLMKN
-342 IDFIFE
+342 LDFIFE
-348 ASEEWHPG
+348 ASDEWHPG

-367 KYHVPVI
+367 KYHVPVVLI
-374 LVTVKGGFG
+374 TLKNDYG
-383 KASCRSIEEVNIFD
+383 KASCRSIEGINIFD
-397 ILNEISKE
+397 ILSAISKE
-405 FIRFGGHDLAAGFVV
+405 FVRFGGHDLAAGFVV
-420 SKDKLDFVKD
+420 HKDKLDFVRNKID
-430 KVGKAIRDGR
+430 EAIKLGADG
-440 GSHKERTVKIDYEV
+440 HKEKFINIDFEMPLERVSDDFLKNVK
-454 SLESIDDEFLRNLK
+454 R
-468 KLSPYGLENPQ
+468 LSPYGLDNPQ
-479 PLFLDRDL
+479 PLFLDKNI
-487 EFIGT
+487 EFVGT

-497 EDRHFK
+497 ENRHFK
-503 TFLKKDNKLY
+503 TFLKKDDKIY

-525 DKIYPFQKFD
+525 DKVYSFQKFD

-552 IKIKDFQYKDEFY
+552 IKIKDFQVKDEFY
-565 NIFEK
+565 NIFE

>member
-1 MRWEHA
+1 MKWEHA
-7 VVDNKWLEAKRAELK
+7 VVDNKWLEAKRTELK

-70 KIKANN
+70 KIKTNN

-374 LVTVKGGFG
+374 LVTIKGGFG

-468 KLSPYGLENPQ
+468 RLSPYGLENPQ

>member
-1 MRWEHA
+1 MRWEYA
-7 VVDNKWLEAKRAELK
+7 VVDENWLKTKREELH
-22 LPDSVLKLL
+22 LPDYILRLL
-31 YNRELLE
+31 YNRGLYEN
-38 KEDIDRFLANDLNGF
+38 EDINRFLANDLKGF
-53 RNPFNF
+53 RNPFGF

-64 AIEKIL
+64 AIDKIL
-70 KIKANN
+70 KIRANN

-95 LTLVFRKVGINVKYY
+95 LTLVFRRVGINVKYY

-116 EGYGLNKKALTEMN
+116 EGYGLNKRALKEIN
-130 NNNCKLVITVDTGV
+130 NNQGKLVITVDTGV
-144 NSIEEIKYARQ
+144 NSMEEIIYGREH
-155 LGIDIIITD
+155 GIDIIITD

-184 KNYPFKYL
+184 VDYPFKLL

-204 LYKKLG
+204 LYMRLE
-210 EDFDKLYKYIDII
+210 EDLDKLYEYIDII

-233 MVDENR
+233 MIDENR

-247 VIKKTKIK
+247 VIKNTKVK
-255 GLTYLLKYLKFGD
+255 GLVYLLRYLKFGD

-328 TFNDIDRKYSLMKN
+328 TFNDIDKKYSTIKN
-342 IDFIFE
+342 MDFIFE

-367 KYHVPVI
+367 KYHVPVVLI
-374 LVTVKGGFG
+374 TLKNDYG
-383 KASCRSIEEVNIFD
+383 KASCRSIEGVNIFN
-397 ILNEISKE
+397 ILSAISRE
-405 FIRFGGHDLAAGFVV
+405 FVRFGGHDLAAGFVV
-420 SKDKLDFVKD
+420 HKNKLDFVKD
-430 KVGKAIRDGR
+430 KIEEAIKSGSD
-440 GSHKERTVKIDYEV
+440 SHKERFIGIDYEMP
-454 SLESIDDEFLRNLK
+454 LEKIDDDFLKNLK
-468 KLSPYGLENPQ
+468 RLSPYGLDNPQ

-487 EFIGT
+487 EFVGS

-497 EDRHFK
+497 ENRHFK
-503 TFLKKDNKLY
+503 TFLKKGDKIY

-525 DKIYPFQKFD
+525 DKVYSFQKFD

-552 IKIKDFQYKDEFY
+552 VKIKDFQFKDEFY
-565 NIFEK
+565 KIFE

>member
-1 MRWEHA
+1 MKWEYINI
-7 VVDNKWLEAKRAELK
+7 DQNWLKNKKEELN
-22 LPDSVLKLL
+22 LPEYILKLL
-31 YNRELLE
+31 YNRGLYET
-38 KEDIDRFLANDLNGF
+38 EDINRFLANDLKGF
-53 RNPFNF
+53 RNPFDF

-64 AIEKIL
+64 AVDRIL
-70 KIKANN
+70 KIRDNR

-95 LTLVFRKVGINVKYY
+95 LTLVFRKVGINVNYY

-116 EGYGLNKKALTEMN
+116 EGYGLNKRALKEIHN
-130 NNNCKLVITVDTGV
+130 KGGKLVITVDTGV
-144 NSIEEIKYARQ
+144 NSLNEIIYARE

-169 EEEDKEILTINPKLS
+169 EEEDKDVLTINPKLS
-184 KNYPFKYL
+184 LAYPFKLL

-204 LYKKLG
+204 LYISLG
-210 EDFDKLYKYIDII
+210 EDLDKLYEYIDII

-233 MVDENR
+233 MIDENR
-239 LIIHKGLE
+239 LIIHKGLQ
-247 VIKKTKIK
+247 VLKNTKIK
-255 GLTYLLKYLKFGD
+255 GLTYLLRYLKFGD

-292 STIGVDFFVEEDE
+292 STIGVDFFVEDDE
-305 FVIYNIIEE
+305 FIIYNIIEE

-328 TFNDIDRKYSLMKN
+328 TFNDIDKKYSLMKN
-342 IDFIFE
+342 LDFIFE
-348 ASEEWHPG
+348 ASDEWHPG

-367 KYHVPVI
+367 KYHVPVVLI
-374 LVTVKGGFG
+374 TLKNDYG
-383 KASCRSIEEVNIFD
+383 KASCRSIEGINIFD
-397 ILNEISKE
+397 ILSAISKE
-405 FIRFGGHDLAAGFVV
+405 FVRFGGHDLAAGFVV
-420 SKDKLDFVKD
+420 HKDKLDFVRNKID
-430 KVGKAIRDGR
+430 EAIKLGADG
-440 GSHKERTVKIDYEV
+440 HKEKFINIDFEMPLERVSDDFLKNVK
-454 SLESIDDEFLRNLK
+454 R
-468 KLSPYGLENPQ
+468 LSPYGLDNPQ
-479 PLFLDRDL
+479 PLFLDKNI
-487 EFIGT
+487 EFVGT

-497 EDRHFK
+497 ENRHFK
-503 TFLKKDNKLY
+503 TFLKKDDKIY

-525 DKIYPFQKFD
+525 DKVYSFQKFD

-552 IKIKDFQYKDEFY
+552 IKIKDFQVKDEFY
-565 NIFEK
+565 NIFE